1 MVTLAAATPVYDL
14 SSPHFCHPFSPHRWT
29 LTCFLILLPP
39 LWGRHFAAADSSH
52 VLLSIVK
59 PRMTQDLN
67 HLPIQSDAKGDIEYG
82 LGRQA
87 GVTGRGAWHFV
98 AG

>member
-1 MVTLAAATPVYDL
+1 MISPFL
-14 SSPHFCHPFSPHRWT
+14 SSLQPSQMDPHLLSHPSST
-29 LTCFLILLPP
+29 S
-39 LWGRHFAAADSSH
+39 WGHHFAAADSSQ

-67 HLPIQSDAKGDIEYG
+67 HLPIQSDAEGDLGEYG

-87 GVTGRGAWHFV
+87 GLTGRGVWHFV